1 MPYQLDDGRLDRWS
15 PDREKVWTTRWGML
29 RAALPDE
36 KQQHSMLYAGSTEWR
51 DYAIEFDV
59 CGMRGV
65 DKGVVVR
72 VDGETGIALG
82 RVGASPKRRMALS
95 RTILSTTS
103 WGRWPMVRSAYA
115 LLLGQVV
122 SWWG

>member
-72 VDGETGIALG
+72 VLDPARAQFFASQGLNVVCPTSSAITTVTDAVRATE
-82 RVGASPKRRMALS
+82 GA
-95 RTILSTTS
+95 
-103 WGRWPMVRSAYA
+103 VR
-115 LLLGQVV
+115 
-122 SWWG
+122 